1 VKLSSSKF
9 QLTGYGGNSLK
20 ILHRYL
26 LQQVLVTALAAIVT
40 LTLIVLMFD
49 AFKRLTILLI
59 DNDVSMFTILH
70 MMLLL
75 VPQAL
80 TLTIPCGLLTG
91 IVIVFGRMSH
101 SLEIT
106 AIRAAGLGLIPFIAP
121 VILLSMVMSLFCL
134 YNNAVLAPQAMT
146 RFKLMFIDMA
156 RDNPTAFLR
165 AQEPITRFSG
175 MSVYVEKKYGN
186 TLEGIH
192 IWKLGENNIPET
204 STRADR
210 GIISADLQDM
220 SLTIT
225 LINARQEDRNKKDP
239 SRLDQIE
246 TGMKAAQLPIKVS
259 IRDMLDTTRISNN
272 ISILPIEEIRGRIF
286 GNKGKEIN
294 MIPLL
299 TELQRRMVFSLS
311 CFTFALVGVPL
322 AISTGRK
329 ETSVGCILSLGV
341 AVSYFLLVL
350 IAMAFKENAS
360 AYPEL
365 IVWLPTILFQGLGFW
380 LLAKVNSHPV

>member
-1 VKLSSSKF
+1 V
-9 QLTGYGGNSLK
+9 K

-26 LQQVLVTALAAIVT
+26 LKQVVLTSLAAIVT
-40 LTLIVLMFD
+40 LTFVVLMFD

-59 DNDVSMFTILH
+59 DNDVSLVTIFYML
-70 MMLLL
+70 LLL

-91 IVIVFGRMSH
+91 IIIVFGRMCH

-121 VILLSMVMSLFCL
+121 VVLLSLFLSIFCF
-134 YNNAVLAPQAMT
+134 YNNALLAPQAMT
-146 RFKLMFIDMA
+146 KFKLMFVEMA
-156 RDNPTAFLR
+156 KNNPTAFIR
-165 AQEPITRFSG
+165 AQEPITRFGG
-175 MSVYVEKKYGN
+175 MKVYVEKKYGN

-192 IWKLGENNIPET
+192 IWRLGANNIPV
-204 STRADR
+204 SSIRADR

-225 LINARQEDRNKKDP
+225 LTNARQEDRGKDP
-239 SRLDQIE
+239 TRLQQIE

-259 IRDMLDTTRISNN
+259 IRDMLDTTKISNN
-272 ISILPIEEIRGRIF
+272 ISILPIEELRGRIF
-286 GNKGKEIN
+286 GKIGQESNV
-294 MIPLL
+294 IPLL
-299 TELQRRMVFSLS
+299 TELQRRLVFSMS
-311 CFTFALVGVPL
+311 CFTFALVGIPL

-329 ETSVGCILSLGV
+329 ETSVACLLSLGV
-341 AVSYFLLVL
+341 AVTYFLLVL
-350 IAMAFKENAS
+350 VAMAFKENAS

-365 IVWLPTILFQGLGFW
+365 IVWIPTILFQGLGFW
-380 LLAKVNSHPV
+380 LLYKVNNHPA